1 MTNSKSTLVSG
12 HGISGRDQPVVGGPT
27 GRRFGSTVACLQV
40 GRSIHDPDLSAVDLC
55 PPTPGPISE
64 VNVAIDYHALTS
76 LSATLD
82 DVVRRIGELA
92 RTAGDDDDAAVD
104 LQEVERQLTTASRR
118 LTKVVRRQR

>member
-1 MTNSKSTLVSG
+1 
-12 HGISGRDQPVVGGPT
+12 
-27 GRRFGSTVACLQV
+27 
-40 GRSIHDPDLSAVDLC
+40 
-55 PPTPGPISE
+55 
-64 VNVAIDYHALTS
+64 VAIDYHALTS